1 MRHPIPG
8 PRKRRIM
15 DTKTCNQRRD
25 AMLPTEARSQ
35 IADAAA
41 RRSVDPAA
49 LEAVITVESGGRI
62 FARVDGREEP
72 LIRWEGHYFDRLCDP
87 SVRAK
92 ARGEGLASPNPG
104 AIANPPTQAARWA
117 LLTRAAALDHDAA
130 YQSASWGVGQ
140 VMGAHWQALG
150 YTNVD
155 ALVAEARSGF
165 AGQLKLMLRFIA
177 HAGLLDAL
185 KEKDWPAFARHY
197 NGPSFA
203 RNRYAEKLCA
213 AYEMCSGNPATE
225 GEPLLSFG
233 SRGAAV
239 LQLQRQLIRD
249 GFAISADGVFGPET
263 DAAVSAF
270 QHRHGLPP
278 DGIVG
283 PRTRAALSA
292 ASAKPEP
299 WRWGRLLG
307 LFRAVLRLVGA
318 VGKL

>member
-1 MRHPIPG
+1 
-8 PRKRRIM
+8 
-15 DTKTCNQRRD
+15 
-25 AMLPTEARSQ
+25 MLPAEARSQ

-41 RRSVDPAA
+41 RHSVDPAA
-49 LEAVITVESGGRI
+49 LEAVIAVESGGRI

-92 ARGEGLASPNPG
+92 ARTEGLASPDPG

-165 AGQLKLMLRFIA
+165 AGQLKLMLRFVV

-185 KEKDWPAFARHY
+185 KAHDWPTFARVY

-203 RNRYAEKLCA
+203 KNHYAEKLRA
-213 AYEMCSGNPATE
+213 AYEACRGKPADE
-225 GEPLLSFG
+225 GEPVLSLRC
-233 SRGAAV
+233 RGAGV
-239 LQLQRQLIRD
+239 LQLQRQLIAR
-249 GFAISADGVFGPET
+249 GFPIVADGVFGKET
-263 DAAVSAF
+263 EAAVRAF